1 MLAVKKIINLY
12 FYIGCKW
19 RWDTNDTS
27 AGALFFFI
35 PSFFIVAIVD
45 HIYNK
50 LLCHHMPVLL
60 MNIIAWSL
68 VLLVYIFYKYNDRG
82 VKIIAYYNE
91 YTQIRKWY
99 INTIIGIAYFCAFCL
114 ITYCSFKIIDCIL
127 WHISATGRTGRWSLT
142 KSWLRLSVPTAPPPS
157 SSVSVRANH

>member
-1 MLAVKKIINLY
+1 MNMMWIINLY

-50 LLCHHMPVLL
+50 LLCHHMPVLF

-82 VKIIAYYNE
+82 IKIIAYYNE

-114 ITYCSFKIIDCIL
+114 IT
-127 WHISATGRTGRWSLT
+127 
-142 KSWLRLSVPTAPPPS
+142 
-157 SSVSVRANH
+157 

>member
-1 MLAVKKIINLY
+1 MWTYDGKNVARVAYVVDNSQICIEQCRILDMNMMWIINLY

-50 LLCHHMPVLL
+50 LLCHHMPVLF

-127 WHISATGRTGRWSLT
+127 
-142 KSWLRLSVPTAPPPS
+142 
-157 SSVSVRANH
+157 